1 MTLATENKQ
10 QESFGFAWSHSQRH
24 ARGWVVFIS
33 NIQSWLRSLGFSWEG
48 NRISGR
54 DEPPLSSVFLLTYS
68 NTGLASTVTTKKTT
82 TNYRQH
88 YYLPTQSAM
97 REKFTAETVDGNEP
111 NIVSW
116 NARLQSIVDEDYP
129 EATGGYGRTRKE
141 QLSSSLNMQYL
152 VFENTY
158 NRTRGVTPSSARP

>member
-1 MTLATENKQ
+1 
-10 QESFGFAWSHSQRH
+10 
-24 ARGWVVFIS
+24 
-33 NIQSWLRSLGFSWEG
+33 
-48 NRISGR
+48 
-54 DEPPLSSVFLLTYS
+54 
-68 NTGLASTVTTKKTT
+68 
-82 TNYRQH
+82 
-88 YYLPTQSAM
+88 M